1 MSNCF
6 ESKCL
11 RRTLGIKT
19 EQIYRKC
26 WDLSG
31 PSSTL
36 GLKKKVRKREGN
48 ENDLSQG
55 REAVGQHSR
64 ESKESLCWGLMGA
77 EKVQIYQHRDRFR
90 TEWDNGYCWGL
101 LGGWDTFQTP
111 GHLQKC
117 HFSNLQRIDVIFF
130 FFEETF
136 SSRSRRSQH
145 PSSQSW
151 ALCSRERA
159 DLSEGDP
166 VLDDCHNCRQDGVF
180 SLFISLQSSAVWR
193 HWFVPSLP
201 KLLKPRITP
210 WLKLQYW
217 EIESCFTDFRVQAFK
232 ALG

>member
-130 FFEETF
+130 FFVWRDFFQQKQEVTASLQPILSTLQQGKGWSVRGRS
-136 SSRSRRSQH
+136 SSR
-145 PSSQSW
+145 W
-151 ALCSRERA
+151 
-159 DLSEGDP
+159 LS
-166 VLDDCHNCRQDGVF
+166 
-180 SLFISLQSSAVWR
+180 
-193 HWFVPSLP
+193 
-201 KLLKPRITP
+201 
-210 WLKLQYW
+210 
-217 EIESCFTDFRVQAFK
+217 
-232 ALG
+232 